1 MDLLE
6 GLDDPSSPQEP
17 HVNTSESPTDSI
29 QKRVEE
35 LLHSAPTSRPSAL
48 PLLPELCEAIASHQ
62 LDLGTLGQLLPVLR
76 DEAAAVYRQLEARY
90 RTVFPELA
98 ELVPNQRTYV
108 RVLRALET
116 GAPLDGLLTR
126 EQAMLVAMTRPQ
138 TPRDDDPS
146 FYTRELA
153 PHADHHEQLHAALD
167 TIDAHIVQQAHR
179 LAPTVTALVGPVVAA
194 ALLSHA
200 GSVRELAQVP
210 ACNLAAIGA
219 PRHTSH
225 ALRTDA
231 SGVRLRGHVWDT
243 PLVQEQPPALQR
255 QALRMLCARLAL
267 AARVDATA
275 PDPALANRWRADILA
290 RIAAR
295 AAPPAPA
302 GGAPLPVPSDAKPR
316 RRAGRRFRAHRNKFR
331 LSAARQLQNRAAFGV
346 PERTAVDSFGEEIGL
361 GLSGTPAA
369 PSAPAP
375 R

>member
-6 GLDDPSSPQEP
+6 GLDDPPSPQDA
-17 HVNTSESPTDSI
+17 HVSAAEAPSGAL
-29 QKRVEE
+29 QQRLHA
-35 LLHSAPTSRPSAL
+35 LLQCAPRSRPSAL
-48 PLLPELCEAIASHQ
+48 PLLPELHEALAAGQ

-76 DEAAAVYRQLEARY
+76 DEAADVYRQLEARY
-90 RTVFPELA
+90 RPVFPELA
-98 ELVPNQRTYV
+98 ELVPSQRTYV

-116 GAPLDGLLTR
+116 GAPLDELLTR

-138 TPRDDDPS
+138 APRADPARWP
-146 FYTRELA
+146 RELA
-153 PHADHHEQLHAALD
+153 PHADRHEQLHTAVDA
-167 TIDAHIVQQAHR
+167 IDAHIVRQAHR

-219 PRHTSH
+219 PRHAAH
-225 ALRTDA
+225 ARRTDA

-267 AARVDATA
+267 AARVDASA
-275 PDPALANRWRADILA
+275 PDPALAARWRADILA

-302 GGAPLPVPSDAKPR
+302 AAAPLPVPADAKPR
-316 RRAGRRFRAHRNKFR
+316 RRAGRRFRAHRSKFR

-346 PERTAVDSFGEEIGL
+346 PERTAVDGFGEEIGL
-361 GLSGTPAA
+361 GLSGAPAA
-369 PSAPAP
+369 PPP